1 MSELKVDTLTGKTT
15 ANDITVTAGATATM
29 SLEQGL
35 AKAYIYSP
43 ATSASITDSF
53 NIASITDGGTG
64 EQDMAF
70 VSSMSDANYSSIV
83 AIQTVNM
90 QNTGGSVRTVG
101 VHSKTSSL
109 IDARADYI
117 ISNGFYFG
125 GYENVVFYNMSTH
138 GDLA

>member
-1 MSELKVDTLTGKTT
+1 MSELRADTIPGSDGTSPVTLTKQS
-15 ANDITVTAGATATM
+15 A
-29 SLEQGL
+29 

-101 VHSKTSSL
+101 IYSKTSSL

-117 ISNGFYFG
+117 TSNGFYFG
-125 GYENVVFYNMSTH
+125 GYENLVFYNMSTH

>member
-1 MSELKVDTLTGKTT
+1 MSELKVDTLTASDGTSP
-15 ANDITVTAGATATM
+15 VTLTKQSA
-29 SLEQGL
+29 

-90 QNTGGSVRTVG
+90 QNAGGSVRTVG
-101 VHSKTSSL
+101 VHSKTTSL
-109 IDARADYI
+109 IDSRADYI
-117 ISNGFYFG
+117 LSTGFYNG
-125 GYENVVFYNMSTH
+125 GYEGLVFYNMSTH

>member
-1 MSELKVDTLTGKTT
+1 MTSVLNVDTIADKAGTGPVGLTKQS
-15 ANDITVTAGATATM
+15 A
-29 SLEQGL
+29 

-83 AIQTVNM
+83 AIETVNM
-90 QNTGGSVRTVG
+90 QNTGGNVRTVG
-101 VHSKTSSL
+101 VHSKTTSL
-109 IDARADYI
+109 IDSRADYI
-117 ISNGFYFG
+117 LSTGLYAG
-125 GYENVVFYNMSTH
+125 GYEGVMFYNMSTH

>member
-1 MSELKVDTLTGKTT
+1 MSELRADTITASDGTSPITLTKQS
-15 ANDITVTAGATATM
+15 A
-29 SLEQGL
+29 

>member
-1 MSELKVDTLTGKTT
+1 MSELRADTITGSDGTSPVTLTKQS
-15 ANDITVTAGATATM
+15 A
-29 SLEQGL
+29 

-53 NIASITDGGTG
+53 NIASITDGGIG

-90 QNTGGSVRTVG
+90 QNTGGNVRTVG
-101 VHSKTSSL
+101 IHSKTSSL

-117 ISNGFYFG
+117 LNTGVYFG
-125 GYENVVFYNMSTH
+125 GYEGLIFYNMSTH